1 MLLQI
6 LVLVIV
12 SLTLRFRTY
21 FASGG
26 GFSNY
31 FKAPKYQKNTVDA
44 YVTSLHGLHHG
55 LYNPNGRAYP
65 DVAAQG

>member
-6 LVLVIV
+6 LMLAIV

-31 FKAPKYQKNTVDA
+31 FKAPEYQKNTVA
-44 YVTSLHGLHHG
+44 TYVTSLDGLHHG
-55 LYNPNGRAYP
+55 LYDPSGRAYP